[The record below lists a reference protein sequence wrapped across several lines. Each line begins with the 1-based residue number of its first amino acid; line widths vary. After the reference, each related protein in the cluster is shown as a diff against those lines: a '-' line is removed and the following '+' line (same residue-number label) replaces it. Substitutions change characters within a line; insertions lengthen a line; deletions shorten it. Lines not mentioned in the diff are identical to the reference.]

1 VNPNVAC
8 RSSEPA
14 TFKHDEATVQ
24 VPTALPPQAVTL
36 VQEAPVPPVPVAPP
50 VPVELLP
57 AVELP
62 MPAVELLVP
71 PVVLPAPPAELPVP
85 ADEVPGPPELLELQ
99 ATTTKTAA
107 VAGRKDRTFIERG
120 LPKRE
125 LLSSS
130 YCAVTPAARFHPV
143 ST

>member
-8 RSSEPA
+8 RSNEPA

-36 VQEAPVPPVPVAPP
+36 LQEAPVPPVPVPVPA

-62 MPAVELLVP
+62 VPAVE
-71 PVVLPAPPAELPVP
+71 LPAPPAGLPVPPEELPVP
-85 ADEVPGPPELLELQ
+85 AAELPGPPELVVPH

-107 VAGRKDRTFIERG
+107 VAGRNEDRTFIERG
-120 LPKRE
+120 LPKSE
-125 LLSSS
+125 LQSSS
-130 YCAVTPAARFHPV
+130 Y
-143 ST
+143 